1 MTEEGREPTKRNRVS
16 LLAVG
21 QDDLLV
27 RAPYD
32 FPQARLSGVRDK
44 EVARS
49 ICILVA
55 HFGVGDWEG
64 GFRRGLFAPFLMSMR
79 RACLIG

>member
-32 FPQARLSGVRDK
+32 FPQAWLSGMRDK
-44 EVARS
+44 EIACS
-49 ICILVA
+49 ICVLIA
-55 HFGVGDWEG
+55 DFGVGDWEG
-64 GFRRGLFAPFLMSMR
+64 GFWRGLFAPLLMSMR
-79 RACLIG
+79 WACLIG